1 MANEIP
7 YAYKNVTAAET
18 VTLRGG
24 SNKPAGVLG
33 YVNINTVGTGTL
45 IIYDGP
51 DNTFP
56 VVATI
61 TVTAAGAI
69 YEYNA
74 QMNTGLTYVRSVAD
88 GNITISYR

>member
-7 YAYKNVTAAET
+7 YAYKNITAAET

-24 SNKPAGVLG
+24 ANRPPGVLG
-33 YVNINTVGTGTL
+33 RVNINTVGTGTL

-51 DNTFP
+51 DASSP
-56 VVATI
+56 VVASI

-69 YEYNA
+69 YDFEA